1 MENMTATDSFSRDGF
16 AGNPFARRLFAK
28 DFLIH
33 YPFQFLCLCSL
44 FCPLFALIH
53 FSLLFVSCMSSYR
66 SFSRAIRT
74 V

>member
-44 FCPLFALIH
+44 FLSVVCLD
-53 FSLLFVSCMSSYR
+53 
-66 SFSRAIRT
+66 SF
-74 V
+74 